1 MGSEARHARLRGAQ
15 PTRLET
21 FVDAAFAFAL
31 TMLVISVEHVPET
44 FSELLEALKRVPS
57 FAASFAIVVMFWHG
71 HYRWSRRY
79 GIEDTRSVLLS
90 LLLVFLVLVF
100 LYPLRMMM
108 SGAFHSITGGALPT
122 EVRIEQLSDIR
133 AFFFLYGFAFASM
146 CAVVAL
152 LFDHA
157 RRSAPSLEPPL
168 SAYEHWGA
176 VVEVQAWTILCAMGA
191 ASAALALALPPKWLP
206 ASVWLYA
213 SLAVVMPVLGQWW
226 RRREAQILAQAQREA
241 APATVD

>member
-1 MGSEARHARLRGAQ
+1 MKHDASALYSLRGVQ

-31 TMLVISVEHVPET
+31 TMLVISVETVPQT
-44 FSELLEALKRVPS
+44 FDELAEALKRVPG

-108 SGAFHSITGGALPT
+108 SGAFHALSGGWLPS
-122 EVRIEQLSDIR
+122 EVRIETLGDVR
-133 AFFFLYGFAFASM
+133 AFFFLYGLAFSSM
-146 CAVVAL
+146 CGVIGL
-152 LFDHA
+152 LFAQA
-157 RRSAPSLEPPL
+157 RRAAVEPPL
-168 SAYEHWGA
+168 NAYERWGA
-176 VVEVQAWTILCAMGA
+176 TAEVQAWTVLATVGA
-191 ASAALALALPPKWLP
+191 VSAALALALPPAWLP

-213 SLAVVMPVLGQWW
+213 SLSVVMPLLGRYW
-226 RRREAQILAQAQREA
+226 RRRDGELVASMRA
-241 APATVD
+241 ADA

>member
-1 MGSEARHARLRGAQ
+1 MGAEAAVTRLRGAQ

-31 TMLVISVEHVPET
+31 TMLVISVEQVPET
-44 FSELLEALKRVPS
+44 FRELLEALKRVPS
-57 FAASFAIVVMFWHG
+57 FAASFAIIVMFWHG

-108 SGAFHSITGGALPT
+108 SGAFHSISGGALPT
-122 EVRIEQLSDIR
+122 EVRIETLGDIR

-157 RRSAPSLEPPL
+157 RRSAQTIEPPL
-168 SAYEHWGA
+168 NAYERWGA
-176 VVEVQAWTILCAMGA
+176 TVEVQAWAVLAAMGTV
-191 ASAALALALPPKWLP
+191 SAALALALPPRWLS

-213 SLAVVMPVLGQWW
+213 SLAIVMPLLGRWW
-226 RRREAQILAQAQREA
+226 RRKNAQILAQMREPERT
-241 APATVD
+241 PAE